1 MTTAIPPAV
10 FAQITQTSSCP
21 EDTVALLNAA
31 EASYSRQPRHS
42 NQKYVYPYWKTCRVC
57 LRPFPCDNPT
67 RVLRNT
73 TCGGAC
79 KTAAAAQTPR
89 KRNPPKTCLWCKQPY
104 QPKTG
109 RAYAMYKFCSSKCA
123 AANRMAQPGE
133 LERVRAA
140 GATGRAGW
148 TEESRQSYLGKM
160 TGEKNP
166 AWKGGV
172 TYFRKHG
179 NYAPIKYVRCPAE
192 FLPMARKDGYVME
205 HRLFVAQ
212 ALGRCLLRTETV
224 HHKNHDPQDNSLP
237 NLELF
242 ASNQAHKL
250 FEASGSPA
258 PLWSG

>member
-1 MTTAIPPAV
+1 MTTAIPPSV
-10 FAQITQTSSCP
+10 FAQITQTSSSP
-21 EDTVALLNAA
+21 EDTAASLNAA
-31 EASYSRQPRHS
+31 EASYSRQPKHS
-42 NQKYVYPYWKTCRVC
+42 NQKYVYPYWKTCQVC
-57 LRPFPCDNPT
+57 LQPFPCDNPT
-67 RVLRNT
+67 RALRNT
-73 TCGGAC
+73 TCGKTCA
-79 KTAAAAQTPR
+79 KTAMAQAPR
-89 KRNPPKTCLWCKQPY
+89 KHKALPVCQWCGKTFKPKSRIAYSLAKTC
-104 QPKTG
+104 G
-109 RAYAMYKFCSSKCA
+109 YKCRDALRVS
-123 AANRMAQPGE
+123 RPGFRE
-133 LERVRAA
+133 HMKEV

-160 TGEKNP
+160 TGAKNP

-172 TYFRKHG
+172 TYMRKHG
-179 NYAPIKYVRCPAE
+179 TYAPIKYVRCPPD

-242 ASNQAHKL
+242 ANNQAHKL
-250 FEASGSPA
+250 FEHHGSPA